1 MAAAAKTIA
10 IIDDEVDL
18 VNLFQEALE
27 NNGFKVC
34 AFTDPIQAFNTLEK
48 KIQEYGLILSDF
60 RMPNLNGYELCT
72 KLVLLNPELEVILMS
87 AYDIMEC
94 DTSKFTI
101 VKKPILIAQLLQ
113 IVRDSLKYGDDN
125 NSIIYDTKNSKPIIV
140 VKDSSSQL
148 SESPTSSSTI
158 NIADTVNKKDER
170 LALVEISKGLIELLQ
185 DAGFTIEKILENR
198 PSRIAEILGIDV
210 YVGEIIYN
218 ETKKASSNVN
228 SNFLI
233 NK

>member
-1 MAAAAKTIA
+1 MAAAKTIA

-87 AYDIMEC
+87 AYDIMEY

-113 IVRDSLKYGDDN
+113 IVRDSL
-125 NSIIYDTKNSKPIIV
+125 
-140 VKDSSSQL
+140 
-148 SESPTSSSTI
+148 ESSSSTI

-218 ETKKASSNVN
+218 ETKKASRNIN

-233 NK
+233 N

>member
-1 MAAAAKTIA
+1 MAAAKTIA

-60 RMPNLNGYELCT
+60 RMPNLNSYELCT
-72 KLVLLNPELEVILMS
+72 KLVLLNPELEAILMS

-94 DTSKFTI
+94 DSSKFTI

-113 IVRDSLKYGDDN
+113 IVRDSL
-125 NSIIYDTKNSKPIIV
+125 
-140 VKDSSSQL
+140 
-148 SESPTSSSTI
+148 ESSSSTI

-218 ETKKASSNVN
+218 ETKKASRNVN

-233 NK
+233 N

>member
-1 MAAAAKTIA
+1 MATAKTIA

-27 NNGFKVC
+27 KNGFKVC

-60 RMPNLNGYELCT
+60 RMPNLNGHELCT
-72 KLVLLNPELEVILMS
+72 KLILLNPELEVILMS

-113 IVRDSLKYGDDN
+113 IVRDSLEYGDDN

-148 SESPTSSSTI
+148 SESPTSSSSSTI
-158 NIADTVNKKDER
+158 NIADRVNKKDER
-170 LALVEISKGLIELLQ
+170 LALLEISKGLIELLQ
-185 DAGFTIEKILENR
+185 DAGFTIEKILENH

-218 ETKKASSNVN
+218 ETKKH
-228 SNFLI
+228 LGM
-233 NK
+233 

>member
-1 MAAAAKTIA
+1 MAAAKTIA
-10 IIDDEVDL
+10 IIDDEADL

-113 IVRDSLKYGDDN
+113 IVRDSL
-125 NSIIYDTKNSKPIIV
+125 
-140 VKDSSSQL
+140 
-148 SESPTSSSTI
+148 ESSSSTI

-218 ETKKASSNVN
+218 ETKKASRNVN

-233 NK
+233 N

>member
-1 MAAAAKTIA
+1 MAAAKTIA
-10 IIDDEVDL
+10 IIDDEADL
-18 VNLFQEALE
+18 VDLFQEILE
-27 NNGFKVC
+27 SDGFKVC

-72 KLVLLNPELEVILMS
+72 KLILLNPELQVILMS
-87 AYDIMEC
+87 AYDIIEC

-101 VKKPILIAQLLQ
+101 IKKPILIAKLLQ
-113 IVRDSLKYGDDN
+113 IVRASLEYEDDN

-148 SESPTSSSTI
+148 SESPTSSSLTI
-158 NIADTVNKKDER
+158 NIPDTINKKDER
-170 LALVEISKGLIELLQ
+170 LALLEISKGLIELLQ
-185 DAGFTIEKILENR
+185 DAGFTIEKILENN

-218 ETKKASSNVN
+218 ETKKH
-228 SNFLI
+228 LRM
-233 NK
+233 

>member
-1 MAAAAKTIA
+1 MVAAQTIA

-27 NNGFKVC
+27 KNGFKVC
-34 AFTDPIQAFNTLEK
+34 AFTDPIQAFNILEK

-72 KLVLLNPELEVILMS
+72 KLILLNPELEVILMS
-87 AYDIMEC
+87 AYDLMEC

-101 VKKPILIAQLLQ
+101 VKKPIRIAQLLQ
-113 IVRDSLKYGDDN
+113 IVRDSLEYGDDN

-148 SESPTSSSTI
+148 SESPTSSSII

-185 DAGFTIEKILENR
+185 DAGFTIEMISK
-198 PSRIAEILGIDV
+198 
-210 YVGEIIYN
+210 
-218 ETKKASSNVN
+218 
-228 SNFLI
+228 
-233 NK
+233 

>member
-1 MAAAAKTIA
+1 MATAKAIA
-10 IIDDEVDL
+10 IIDDEIDL

-27 NNGFKVC
+27 KNGFKVC
-34 AFTDPIQAFNTLEK
+34 AFTDPIQAFNILEK

-72 KLVLLNPELEVILMS
+72 KLILLNPELEVILMS
-87 AYDIMEC
+87 AYDTMEC

-113 IVRDSLKYGDDN
+113 IVRDSLEYGDDN

-185 DAGFTIEKILENR
+185 DAGFTIEKILENN

-233 NK
+233 N

>member
-1 MAAAAKTIA
+1 MATAKTIA

-27 NNGFKVC
+27 KNGFKVC

-60 RMPNLNGYELCT
+60 RMPNLNGHELCT
-72 KLVLLNPELEVILMS
+72 KLILLNPELEVILMS

-113 IVRDSLKYGDDN
+113 IVRDSLEYEDDN

-148 SESPTSSSTI
+148 SESPTSSSSSSTI
-158 NIADTVNKKDER
+158 NIADRVNKKDER
-170 LALVEISKGLIELLQ
+170 LALLEISKGLIELLQ
-185 DAGFTIEKILENR
+185 DAGFTIEKILENH

-218 ETKKASSNVN
+218 ETKKH
-228 SNFLI
+228 LGM
-233 NK
+233 

>member
-1 MAAAAKTIA
+1 MAAAKTIA
-10 IIDDEVDL
+10 IIDDDVDL

-34 AFTDPIQAFNTLEK
+34 AFTDPIQAFNILEK

-72 KLVLLNPELEVILMS
+72 KLILLNPELEVILMS
-87 AYDIMEC
+87 AYDLMEC

-101 VKKPILIAQLLQ
+101 VKKPIRIAQLLQ
-113 IVRDSLKYGDDN
+113 IVRDSLEYGDDN

-148 SESPTSSSTI
+148 SESPTSSSII

-185 DAGFTIEKILENR
+185 DAGFTIEMILNSK
-198 PSRIAEILGIDV
+198 PADIAEILGIDV

-218 ETKKASSNVN
+218 ETKKH
-228 SNFLI
+228 LGM
-233 NK
+233 

>member
-1 MAAAAKTIA
+1 MAATKAIA
-10 IIDDEVDL
+10 IIDDEADL

-72 KLVLLNPELEVILMS
+72 KLRQFNPELEVILMS
-87 AYDIMEC
+87 AYDIIEC

-101 VKKPILIAQLLQ
+101 VKKPILIAKLLQ
-113 IVRDSLKYGDDN
+113 IVRDSLKYGDEN

-148 SESPTSSSTI
+148 SESSKSSSTI
-158 NIADTVNKKDER
+158 NVADTVNKKDER
-170 LALVEISKGLIELLQ
+170 LALLKISKGLIELLQ
-185 DAGFTIEKILENR
+185 DAGFTIEKILENN

-218 ETKKASSNVN
+218 QTKKH
-228 SNFLI
+228 LGM
-233 NK
+233 

>member
-1 MAAAAKTIA
+1 M
-10 IIDDEVDL
+10 
-18 VNLFQEALE
+18 NLFQEALE

-60 RMPNLNGYELCT
+60 QMPNLNGSELCT
-72 KLVLLNPELEVILMS
+72 KLILLNPELEVILMS

-94 DTSKFTI
+94 DTSKFTFL
-101 VKKPILIAQLLQ
+101 KKPILIAKLLQ
-113 IVRDSLKYGDDN
+113 IVRDSLEFFFFFFFFFL
-125 NSIIYDTKNSKPIIV
+125 V
-140 VKDSSSQL
+140 VKDSNSQL

-185 DAGFTIEKILENR
+185 DAGFTIEKILENH
-198 PSRIAEILGIDV
+198 PSRIAEILGIEV

-233 NK
+233 N

>member
-1 MAAAAKTIA
+1 MASAKTIA

-34 AFTDPIQAFNTLEK
+34 AFTDPIQAFNILEK
-48 KIQEYGLILSDF
+48 KIQEYRLILSDF

-72 KLVLLNPELEVILMS
+72 KLILLNPELEVILMS
-87 AYDIMEC
+87 AYDLIEC

-101 VKKPILIAQLLQ
+101 VKKPIRIAQLLQ
-113 IVRDSLKYGDDN
+113 IVRDSLEYGDDN

-148 SESPTSSSTI
+148 SESPTSSSII

-185 DAGFTIEKILENR
+185 DAGFTIEMILNSK
-198 PSRIAEILGIDV
+198 PADIAEILGIDV

-218 ETKKASSNVN
+218 ETKKH
-228 SNFLI
+228 LGM
-233 NK
+233 

>member
-1 MAAAAKTIA
+1 MAAAKTIA
-10 IIDDEVDL
+10 IIDDEIDL

-60 RMPNLNGYELCT
+60 RMPNLNGHELCT
-72 KLVLLNPELEVILMS
+72 KLILLNPELEVILMS

-101 VKKPILIAQLLQ
+101 IKKPILIAQLLQ
-113 IVRDSLKYGDDN
+113 NVRDSLEYGDDNN

-148 SESPTSSSTI
+148 SESPTSSSSSTI

-185 DAGFTIEKILENR
+185 DAGFTIEKILENH

-218 ETKKASSNVN
+218 ETKKH
-228 SNFLI
+228 LGM
-233 NK
+233 

>member
-1 MAAAAKTIA
+1 MAAAKTIA

-72 KLVLLNPELEVILMS
+72 KLILLNPELEVILMS
-87 AYDIMEC
+87 AYDIMEY

-113 IVRDSLKYGDDN
+113 IVRDSL
-125 NSIIYDTKNSKPIIV
+125 
-140 VKDSSSQL
+140 
-148 SESPTSSSTI
+148 ESSSSTI

-218 ETKKASSNVN
+218 ETKKASRNVN

-233 NK
+233 N

>member
-1 MAAAAKTIA
+1 MAAAKTIA

-113 IVRDSLKYGDDN
+113 IVRDSL
-125 NSIIYDTKNSKPIIV
+125 
-140 VKDSSSQL
+140 
-148 SESPTSSSTI
+148 ESSSSTI

-218 ETKKASSNVN
+218 ETKKTSRNVN

-233 NK
+233 N

>member
-1 MAAAAKTIA
+1 MAAAKTIA

-34 AFTDPIQAFNTLEK
+34 AFTDPIQAFNILEK

-72 KLVLLNPELEVILMS
+72 KLILLNPELEVILMS
-87 AYDIMEC
+87 AYDLMEC

-101 VKKPILIAQLLQ
+101 VKKPIRIAQLLQ
-113 IVRDSLKYGDDN
+113 IVRDSLEYGDDN

-148 SESPTSSSTI
+148 SESPTSSSII

-185 DAGFTIEKILENR
+185 DAGFTIEMILNSK
-198 PSRIAEILGIDV
+198 PADIAEILGIDV

-218 ETKKASSNVN
+218 ETKKH
-228 SNFLI
+228 LGM
-233 NK
+233 